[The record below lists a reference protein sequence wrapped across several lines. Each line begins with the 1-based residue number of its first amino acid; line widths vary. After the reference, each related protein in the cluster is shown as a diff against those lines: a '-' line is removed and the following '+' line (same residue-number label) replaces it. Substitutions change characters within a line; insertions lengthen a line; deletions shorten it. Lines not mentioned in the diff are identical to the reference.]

1 MSWSQN
7 VYSEMVQAVGWDDTT
22 EELLIT
28 FKKNGKTAA
37 YKGYD
42 EEFAQSLA
50 NAPSVGQMFIRE
62 VRSNANFRYV

>member
-1 MSWSQN
+1 MAWTTSVN
-7 VYSEMVQAVGWDDTT
+7 SEMISEVGWDDTT
-22 EELLIT
+22 NELIVR

-42 EEFAQSLA
+42 EDFANQLA

-62 VRSNANFRYV
+62 VKSNRDFRYV

>member
-7 VYSEMVQAVGWDDTT
+7 VFSEMVQSVGWDDTT
-22 EELLIT
+22 EELQVT

-37 YKGYD
+37 YKGFTED
-42 EEFAQSLA
+42 FAYALA

-62 VRSNANFRYV
+62 VKSNQSFRYI